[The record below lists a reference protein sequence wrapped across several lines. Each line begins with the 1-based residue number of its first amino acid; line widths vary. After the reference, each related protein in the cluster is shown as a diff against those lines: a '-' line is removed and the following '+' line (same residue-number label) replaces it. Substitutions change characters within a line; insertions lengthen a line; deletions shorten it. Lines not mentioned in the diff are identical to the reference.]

1 MKSDR
6 GPDTATSSI
15 ASGSSSMSW
24 PAGPVG
30 AAGAASSSAVS
41 KSGSSSSGGTST
53 TVLRRGGSAA
63 GGGDGAAPGRFG
75 TTGLSFV
82 GSGER
87 GGVGARGVTTFGGVA
102 GGAAPGRL
110 GTTGATR
117 PPADG
122 ATAFGGSISMSSASR
137 GSGSA
142 SSVAVGSNSAGGGIS
157 SGLISSC
164 RGATSPAAR
173 RTSPNS
179 ALVVSNPSSMPAAP
193 AGSSPSPRLVD
204 SISRDSSGS
213 AVTGS
218 TRLSEIGAG
227 SGGGG
232 EGRGAVFGGGTGLET
247 GAPRP
252 APTPGRSLTVGG
264 ESTSRNTRLDVLRLP
279 DFERSGAPD
288 AGGLA
293 LGAGE

>member
-24 PAGPVG
+24 PAGPVGAAG

-87 GGVGARGVTTFGGVA
+87 GGVGARGVTTFGGGA

-122 ATAFGGSISMSSASR
+122 ATAFGGSISMSSASS
-137 GSGSA
+137 GSGSL
-142 SSVAVGSNSAGGGIS
+142 SSVAVGSNSAGGGMS

-164 RGATSPAAR
+164 SGSTSPAAR

-204 SISRDSSGS
+204 SISRDVSGS

-232 EGRGAVFGGGTGLET
+232 EEG
-247 GAPRP
+247 
-252 APTPGRSLTVGG
+252 
-264 ESTSRNTRLDVLRLP
+264 
-279 DFERSGAPD
+279 
-288 AGGLA
+288 
-293 LGAGE
+293 

>member
-30 AAGAASSSAVS
+30 AAGAASSSAVP
-41 KSGSSSSGGTST
+41 KSGSSSGGGTST
-53 TVLRRGGSAA
+53 TGLRRGGSAA

-75 TTGLSFV
+75 TTGLRFV
-82 GSGER
+82 GCGAR
-87 GGVGARGVTTFGGVA
+87 GVGARGVTTFGGGA

-122 ATAFGGSISMSSASR
+122 ATAFGGSISMSSASS
-137 GSGSA
+137 GSGSL
-142 SSVAVGSNSAGGGIS
+142 SSVAVGSNSAGGGMS

-164 RGATSPAAR
+164 SGSTSPAAR

-204 SISRDSSGS
+204 SISRDVSDS